1 MQIRIPVLTGR
12 ELHDLLERADKAV
25 RRVKSCL
32 EANLRY
38 GQVGAGQELA
48 GMLNSTGA
56 QIIGEALSQFLRE
69 QCGQIRA
76 ADSDILSGGIQR
88 KVAVGQVLLDIFA
101 CGLYILVAALTV
113 LCVDAE
119 KKLLQIGENLILL
132 RDA

>member
-1 MQIRIPVLTGR
+1 
-12 ELHDLLERADKAV
+12 
-25 RRVKSCL
+25 
-32 EANLRY
+32 
-38 GQVGAGQELA
+38 
-48 GMLNSTGA
+48 MLNSTGA

-69 QCGQIRA
+69 QCGKIRA
-76 ADSDILSGGIQR
+76 ADSDIPGGRIQR

-119 KKLLQIGENLILL
+119 KKILQIGENLILL

>member
-1 MQIRIPVLTGR
+1 MKCMIFLNERIKLFGELNPALKPISDTVRLVL
-12 ELHDLLERADKAV
+12 V
-25 RRVKSCL
+25 RSWQACS
-32 EANLRY
+32 
-38 GQVGAGQELA
+38 
-48 GMLNSTGA
+48 NSTGA

-76 ADSDILSGGIQR
+76 ADSDIPGGGIQR

>member
-56 QIIGEALSQFLRE
+56 
-69 QCGQIRA
+69 
-76 ADSDILSGGIQR
+76 
-88 KVAVGQVLLDIFA
+88 
-101 CGLYILVAALTV
+101 
-113 LCVDAE
+113 
-119 KKLLQIGENLILL
+119 
-132 RDA
+132 